1 MIDAEVLLKE
11 FSKLGSGLITGVPD
25 SLLSKLSA
33 CAEVKKFIPHII
45 TANEGNA
52 IGLALGEYLVS
63 QNPAVVYMQNSG
75 LGNTVNPL
83 ASLMDED
90 VYSIPVFLVIGWRG
104 EPGVKDEPQ
113 HVKQGKI
120 TLGQLELLGIP
131 YRIIGQEDSENTV
144 LENVKTLW
152 SLMLDKS
159 KPVALV
165 VRKGAITGNWKLE
178 PDQFCAHFKREH
190 AIETVLKQIP
200 RNSFVVA
207 TTGKTG
213 RELYELREQR
223 GEPHHDFLTVGGMG
237 HASSIAYGVAR
248 KTKKTVV
255 CLDGDGAALMHLG
268 ALGIIGNSGIKNF
281 LHLIFNNRAH
291 ESVGGQPTVAGN
303 INFELISKALGYEK
317 FAKVEDEAE
326 LISAIEDF
334 KSSPSLTLIEVVLQ
348 QGSRENLGRPKS
360 SPVENKLEVISFLN
374 DGN

>member
-11 FSKLGSGLITGVPD
+11 FLKLGSGLITGVPD

-33 CAEVKKFIPHII
+33 CAEVKKSIPHII

-63 QNPAVVYMQNSG
+63 QCPSVVYMQNSG
-75 LGNTVNPL
+75 LGNTINPL

-104 EPGVKDEPQ
+104 EPEVKDEPQ

-131 YRIIGQEDSENTV
+131 YRIIGPEDSENTV
-144 LENVKTLW
+144 LGNVKALW
-152 SLMLDKS
+152 NLMLSKS
-159 KPVALV
+159 GPVALV
-165 VRKGAITGNWKLE
+165 VRKGAITGNWKPE
-178 PDQFCAHFKREH
+178 PDRFCAHLKRES
-190 AIETVLKQIP
+190 AIETILNQIP
-200 RNSFVVA
+200 DDSFVVA
-207 TTGKTG
+207 TTGKAG
-213 RELYELREQR
+213 RELYELREKR
-223 GEPHHDFLTVGGMG
+223 GEPHRDFLTVGGMG
-237 HASSIAYGVAR
+237 HASSIAFGAAR
-248 KTKKTVV
+248 KTNKMVV

-268 ALGIIGNSGIKNF
+268 ALGIIGDSGVKNF
-281 LHLIFNNRAH
+281 LHIILNNRAH

-303 INFELISKALGYEK
+303 VDFELISKGLGYEN
-317 FAKVEDEAE
+317 FAKVADATE
-326 LISAIEDF
+326 LISAIEAF
-334 KSSPSLTLIEVVLQ
+334 NTRPCLTLIEVVLQ

-360 SPVENKLEVISFLN
+360 SPVENKYEVISFLN

>member
-1 MIDAEVLLKE
+1 MIDAELLLKE
-11 FSKLGSGLITGVPD
+11 FSKLGSGLIAGVPD

-33 CAEVKKFIPHII
+33 CAEEKKFIPHII

-63 QNPAVVYMQNSG
+63 QRPSVVYMQNSG

-113 HVKQGKI
+113 HIKQGKI

-131 YRIIGQEDSENTV
+131 YRIIGPEDSEDTT
-144 LENVKTLW
+144 LENVKALW
-152 SLMLDKS
+152 SLMVGKS

-165 VRKGAITGNWKLE
+165 VRKGAVTGNWKPE
-178 PDQFCAHFKREH
+178 PDQFGAHLKREQ
-190 AIETVLKQIP
+190 AIEIILKQIP
-200 RNSFVVA
+200 EDSFVVA

-213 RELYELREQR
+213 RELYELREKR
-223 GEPHHDFLTVGGMG
+223 GESHRDFLTVGGMG
-237 HASSIAYGVAR
+237 HASSIAFGVAR
-248 KTKKTVV
+248 KAPKMVV

-268 ALGIIGNSGIKNF
+268 ALAIIGDSGVKKF
-281 LHLIFNNRAH
+281 LHIILNNRAH

-303 INFELISKALGYEK
+303 VNFELISKGLGYEK
-317 FAKVEDEAE
+317 FAKVSDETE
-326 LISAIEDF
+326 LIFAIEAF
-334 KSSPSLTLIEVVLQ
+334 KTRQALTLIEVVLK
-348 QGSRENLGRPKS
+348 QGSRANLGRPNI

-374 DGN
+374 GNN